1 MTWWNHEIDPRLW
14 TCAQHSSR
22 SFLTLSLPR
31 HEARER
37 WMELI
42 LEGLAGAFAILWK
55 EFPPKMAIQVW
66 SFAEIS
72 YNQRIK
78 ELVVWYLSNSTVVQD
93 RIPPKRL
100 QLMEVGTKWSGS
112 RYRMDICMV
121 VSYIYSNF
129 EEIPTFFWPTSL
141 EKTRLNS
148 KLRIKSRTKTLD
160 MVLFQRDYCS
170 QWSLWINMNQRISNF
185 IQYTSIYSRRDGWCL
200 HRFNASLIITGGL
213 CQTILGSWSCGH
225 GWWGAAELYH
235 EHPWTRGDNRNLCFD
250 Q

>member
-1 MTWWNHEIDPRLW
+1 MKSRYRPTRMNLC
-14 TCAQHSSR
+14 THSSR

-78 ELVVWYLSNSTVVQD
+78 GSSWWKSVPNGLESVPNGYLYGGFLHLLEFRGDTDLFS
-93 RIPPKRL
+93 
-100 QLMEVGTKWSGS
+100 
-112 RYRMDICMV
+112 
-121 VSYIYSNF
+121 
-129 EEIPTFFWPTSL
+129 PTSL

-170 QWSLWINMNQRISNF
+170 Q
-185 IQYTSIYSRRDGWCL
+185 
-200 HRFNASLIITGGL
+200 
-213 CQTILGSWSCGH
+213 
-225 GWWGAAELYH
+225 
-235 EHPWTRGDNRNLCFD
+235 
-250 Q
+250 

>member
-1 MTWWNHEIDPRLW
+1 MKSRDRPTRMNLC
-14 TCAQHSSR
+14 THSSR

-93 RIPPKRL
+93 RILSPK
-100 QLMEVGTKWSGS
+100 GS
-112 RYRMDICMV
+112 SWWKSVPNGLEFRGDTDLF
-121 VSYIYSNF
+121 S
-129 EEIPTFFWPTSL
+129 PTSL

-170 QWSLWINMNQRISNF
+170 QWSLWNIVNQHESTNFQFHPIYIN
-185 IQYTSIYSRRDGWCL
+185 IQ
-200 HRFNASLIITGGL
+200 
-213 CQTILGSWSCGH
+213 
-225 GWWGAAELYH
+225 
-235 EHPWTRGDNRNLCFD
+235 
-250 Q
+250 